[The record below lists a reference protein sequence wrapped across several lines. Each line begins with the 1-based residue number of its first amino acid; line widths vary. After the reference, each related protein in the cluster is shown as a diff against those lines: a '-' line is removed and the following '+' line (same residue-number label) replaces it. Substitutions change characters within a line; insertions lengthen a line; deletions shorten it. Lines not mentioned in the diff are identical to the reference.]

1 MKTCTKTHLNSL
13 FFPFDF
19 KIAQTHVEFITLI
32 DLDEFQLAYIGE
44 NADSLQYYF
53 LFSKTATILDV
64 LNVNMLKYF

>member
-1 MKTCTKTHLNSL
+1 VQKNTFQFFL

-19 KIAQTHVEFITLI
+19 KITQTHVAFITLI
-32 DLDEFQLAYIGE
+32 DLDEFQLANIGE

-64 LNVNMLKYF
+64 LNVNM